1 MSEQLASNARR
12 TQVGLGRLVA
22 GDLSVQVMP
31 MEWPKV
37 WLYGQLGLMLRSLL
51 KLRGISWSD

>member
-22 GDLSVQVMP
+22 GLVCSSYADGMA
-31 MEWPKV
+31 K
-37 WLYGQLGLMLRSLL
+37 SLAL
-51 KLRGISWSD
+51 WSTRLDVEIIT